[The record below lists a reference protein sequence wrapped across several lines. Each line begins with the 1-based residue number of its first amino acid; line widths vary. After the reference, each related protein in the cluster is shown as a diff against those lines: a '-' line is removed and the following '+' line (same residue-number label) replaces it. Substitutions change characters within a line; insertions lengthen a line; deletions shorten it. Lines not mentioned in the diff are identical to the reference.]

1 MTIPSLLALVVL
13 SAAPAPLKVGVTLHP
28 YYSWTSQVSLGLP
41 IEVRAVLPGEVDA
54 GDYQPTPEDVAKL
67 KDLDAL
73 VVNGVGHDD
82 FIEGM
87 LKASGNTHVKIIR
100 PNDGVALLKNAQ
112 GQVNAHT
119 FISFSNAITQSY
131 WVARELG
138 ALRPEWKQKLEE
150 NAAGYAKR
158 LRALKADAL
167 QKLKP
172 AQDKRVV
179 TVHEGYSYLLQ
190 ELGLTL
196 VKVVEPAHGLLPSAA
211 ELGEVVAL
219 LKKEKITTVLSE
231 ARFPSPLL
239 EVLKETGARV
249 YVISHVATGAY
260 TPEKFEREMKTNV
273 DLLVRALVKDAR

>member
-1 MTIPSLLALVVL
+1 MPPSLLALVVL

-28 YYSWTSQVSLGLP
+28 YYSWTSQVVGSLP

-54 GDYQPTPEDVAKL
+54 GDYQPRPEDVAKL

-100 PNDGVALLKNAQ
+100 PNDGVSLLKNAQ
-112 GQVNAHT
+112 GQVNSHT
-119 FISFSNAITQSY
+119 FISFSNAISQSY
-131 WVARELG
+131 WIARELG
-138 ALRPEWKQKLEE
+138 ALRPEWKKTLEE
-150 NAAGYAKR
+150 NASAYAQR
-158 LRALKADAL
+158 LRALKADAV

-172 AQDKRVV
+172 AKDKRVV

-196 VKVVEPAHGLLPSAA
+196 VKTVEPAHGLIPSAA
-211 ELGEVVAL
+211 ELGAVVTL
-219 LKKEKITTVLSE
+219 LKKEKVTTVLSE
-231 ARFPSPLL
+231 ERFPTPLL

-249 YVISHVATGAY
+249 YVVSHVATGAY
-260 TPEKFEREMKTNV
+260 TSEKFEREMKANA
-273 DLLVRALVKDAR
+273 DMLVRALVTEAH

>member
-1 MTIPSLLALVVL
+1 MMPGLLALVVL
-13 SAAPAPLKVGVTLHP
+13 SAAPVPLKVGVTLHP
-28 YYSWTSQVSLGLP
+28 YYSWTSQVTGSLP

-87 LKASGNTHVKIIR
+87 LKASGNTRVKVIR
-100 PNDGVALLKNAQ
+100 PNDGVSLLKNAQ
-112 GQVNAHT
+112 GQVNSHT

-131 WVARELG
+131 WLARELG
-138 ALRPEWKQKLEE
+138 ALRPEWKKTLEA
-150 NAAGYAKR
+150 NAARYAQR
-158 LRALKADAL
+158 LRALRADAV

-172 AQDKRVV
+172 AKDKRVV

-196 VKVVEPAHGLLPSAA
+196 VKVVEPAHGLIPSAA
-211 ELGEVVAL
+211 ELGTVVTL

-231 ARFPSPLL
+231 ERFPQPLL

-260 TPEKFEREMKTNV
+260 TPEKFETEMKANA
-273 DLLVRALVKDAR
+273 DMLVRALVTEPR